1 MNKQA
6 FLLSIHE
13 LLELDPGTV
22 DLDSQLA
29 GIESWDSLTVVGF
42 IALVD
47 EKFETVVSASKID
60 KCNTIGDLIM
70 LIENKIEN

>member
-1 MNKQA
+1 MNKQD

-13 LLELDPGTV
+13 LLELEPGTV
-22 DLDSQLA
+22 DMDSQLA

-60 KCNTIGDLIM
+60 KCNTVGDLIM
-70 LIENKIEN
+70 LVEEKIAS